1 MSLRFQSAAQ
11 VEALPDE
18 AINSTFEVLMPKI
31 DIANPY
37 SSIAGGGALGG
48 LMNMFTSGLTSYQPV
63 VEEIV
68 FGVTNFKTNTRRV
81 RTMWCNVP
89 EDIQNYHDASI
100 TFFVSANMLTQYYL
114 AAWRSLVYNEE
125 GEYYNPMSVYK
136 KNIEVFVYGP
146 GNIGISGL
154 AAAHFTLKGCWP
166 ASQDNYRFEYKDDP
180 ERMRIT
186 AQFKVDKVVYNGTT
200 ATTAMVTE
208 LVTSPTSI
216 VDKAITTLFNE
227 GSNYSTF
234 DTYGYN
240 GIENDISRSFNSTNS
255 DMASDNWMDDTVIKV

>member
-1 MSLRFQSAAQ
+1 MALRFQTAMQ

-18 AINSTFEVLMPKI
+18 AIDSTFECIMPKI

-37 SSIAGGGALGG
+37 SSIAGGGL
-48 LMNMFTSGLTSYQPV
+48 LSMFSSSLTSYQPI

-89 EDIQNYHDASI
+89 EDIENYHDASI

-136 KNIEVFVYGP
+136 KNIEVFIYGP
-146 GNIGISGL
+146 GNVNIPGI

-166 ASQDNYRFEYKDDP
+166 ATQDNYRLEYKDDP
-180 ERMRIT
+180 QRMRIT
-186 AQFKVDKVVYNGTT
+186 AQFKVDKVMYNGMT
-200 ATTAMVTE
+200 AKTAMLSE

-216 VDKAITTLFNE
+216 LDKATTMLFNE
-227 GSNYSTF
+227 SSNYSTY
-234 DTYGYN
+234 DTYGYT
-240 GIENDISRSFNSTNS
+240 GIENDINTR
-255 DMASDNWMDDTVIKV
+255 